1 MTDTRSWLLLAV
13 FVTTGVLLYLLA
25 PVLTPFLVAALLAY
39 ISDPLVDRLET
50 YKLSRTWAVLVVFI
64 GLSLF
69 AFILLLLLVSLIYE
83 LAGLFFRNSPAI
95 I

>member
-64 GLSLF
+64 GLSL
-69 AFILLLLLVSLIYE
+69 
-83 LAGLFFRNSPAI
+83 LAD
-95 I
+95 